1 MRACSARKTSSSVAP
16 GGVVCARSAANR
28 IGQPVAAL
36 TCSRVVPGCSDVTV
50 SSRVTGSGSITHR
63 SVTTTVG
70 PAPGK
75 PARTRASPPYRCPTV
90 VMKSSVGTK
99 LRVD

>member
-1 MRACSARKTSSSVAP
+1 M
-16 GGVVCARSAANR
+16 
-28 IGQPVAAL
+28 
-36 TCSRVVPGCSDVTV
+36 